1 MEMDLEKDAYE
12 IREATQQNNQLFAT
26 SLPMIASENILS
38 PLCKEMLI
46 SDFHGRYAE
55 GTPGQRYYQGCKY
68 FDIVEEKTMDLAK
81 KLFDCSYADVRLPSG
96 TTANMAM
103 FKALA
108 ELGDTVTVLDTA
120 DGAHISYGKWGAAGI
135 RGLTLVSYPFN
146 GDQMNIDIDG
156 AIKTIRNHNPKLA
169 LFGRSVFLFPTPLKE
184 LSEVAHEEGALV
196 IYDAAHVLGL
206 IGGGR
211 FQDPLREGA
220 DVVTGSTHK
229 TLPGPQGGVILTNR
243 DEEDKIVKRLGWGV
257 FPGVAS
263 SYHLHHVAA
272 KGIAFAEHLAFGKD
286 YASQTISNA
295 QSLAKAL
302 WDLGFS
308 VLCEPLGFTQS
319 HQVVFKIGEDKG
331 KWAAETLEQAGIIAN
346 MNMVPGD
353 QHPMHPSGIRLGVQE
368 LTRIGMKEAEMN
380 DVANFIG
387 RVLLKKEPVG
397 PIKKEIMQFR
407 LEYQTVQYCF
417 HAGQEGYAYHHLV
430 E

>member
-1 MEMDLEKDAYE
+1 MDLDKDASE
-12 IREATQQNNQLFAT
+12 IKEAAQQNNKLFAT

-55 GTPGQRYYQGCKY
+55 GTPGQRYYQGCAY
-68 FDIVEEKTMDLAK
+68 FDIVEEKTIELAK
-81 KLFDCSYADVRLPSG
+81 KLFRCCYADVRLPSG
-96 TTANMAM
+96 TMANMAM
-103 FKALA
+103 FKALT
-108 ELGDTVTVLDTA
+108 EPGDRVTVLDTA

-135 RGLTLVSYPFN
+135 RGLELISYPFN
-146 GDQMNIDIDG
+146 GDQMNIDVDG
-156 AIKTIRNHNPKLA
+156 AIKTIRKYHPKLA
-169 LFGRSVFLFPTPLKE
+169 LFGRSVFLFPTPLRE

-229 TLPGPQGGVILTNR
+229 TLPGPQGGVILSNL
-243 DEEDKIVKRLGWGV
+243 DEEDKSIKRLGWGV

-272 KGIAFAEHLAFGKD
+272 KGIAFAEHLVFGRD
-286 YASQTISNA
+286 YASQIISNA
-295 QSLAKAL
+295 QSLAQAL
-302 WDLGFS
+302 WDLGFA

-368 LTRIGMKEAEMN
+368 LTRIGMRESEMV
-380 DVANFIG
+380 DVADFIG
-387 RVLLKKEPVG
+387 RVLLKGESVG
-397 PIKKEIMQFR
+397 SIKKEIMQFR
-407 LEYQTVQYCF
+407 TEYQTVQYCF
-417 HAGQEGYAYHHLV
+417 HAGQEGYAYHHLIK
-430 E
+430 